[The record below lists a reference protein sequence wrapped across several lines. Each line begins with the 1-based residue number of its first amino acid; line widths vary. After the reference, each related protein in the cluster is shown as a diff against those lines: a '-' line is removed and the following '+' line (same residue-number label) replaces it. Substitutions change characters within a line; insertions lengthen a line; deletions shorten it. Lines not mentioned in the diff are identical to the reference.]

1 MFKEKLKTSIG
12 LKIAVLSG
20 LTLALLIP
28 ALMIQGTVHERE
40 KRRAEVLKE
49 ITSKW
54 GGSQN
59 IVGPVLSIPVE
70 YIMADSKGKI
80 RRYTN
85 MIYLLPDSL
94 NIQGAMQPEVRYRGI
109 YEILLYTANLGF
121 SGKFNLVNLG
131 SLDLKDGLIKYDQA
145 ILEFGISDLK
155 GLNNRMVLE
164 WGDAQENA
172 NPGIINCST
181 IKKGFHMRAPL
192 TREKSEYAFRI
203 NLDLNGSE
211 SLSFIPVGEEN
222 HASLQSNWQHPS
234 FMGDFLPKVRQIDE
248 KHFTAEWK
256 ILNLNRNFPQISLGN
271 PIEFDNTNFGVQLIY
286 PVDQYQKTTRT
297 VKYAIMFIG
306 LTFIV
311 FLLIEILNRKLLHPI
326 QYLLVGSG
334 LVLFYILLLSLSEHM
349 SFPLAYFLAALS
361 LIVLVSFYARAILKD
376 TRFMLVIAGVLT
388 TLYGFLYINLQL
400 QDYALLL
407 GSIGLFVML
416 AVVMYLTRNID
427 WFSKLN
433 VEEQKAS

>member
-40 KRRAEVLKE
+40 KRRAEVLDE

-121 SGKFNLVNLG
+121 SGKFNLANLG
-131 SLDLKDGLIKYDQA
+131 SLDLKDGVINYDQA
-145 ILEFGISDLK
+145 LLEFGISDLK
-155 GLNNRMVLE
+155 GLNNRIVLE
-164 WGDAQENA
+164 WENGQENA

-211 SLSFIPVGEEN
+211 SISFIPVGEEN

-248 KHFTAEWK
+248 KHFSAEWK

-271 PIEFDNTNFGVQLIY
+271 PIEFDNTNFGVELFY

-361 LIVLVSFYARAILKD
+361 LILLVSFYSRAILKD
-376 TRFMLVIAGVLT
+376 TRFMLIIAGVLT
-388 TLYGFLYINLQL
+388 TLYSFLYINLQL

-407 GSIGLFVML
+407 GSIGLFIML

-427 WFSKLN
+427 WFSKLDFG
-433 VEEQKAS
+433 EEKTG

>member
-40 KRRAEVLKE
+40 KRRAEVLNE

-109 YEILLYTANLGF
+109 YEILLYTTDLGF
-121 SGKFNLVNLG
+121 SGKFNLANLG

-248 KHFTAEWK
+248 KHFSAEWK

-349 SFPLAYFLAALS
+349 SFPLAYFLAAFS

>member
-28 ALMIQGTVHERE
+28 ALMIQGKVHDRE

-271 PIEFDNTNFGVQLIY
+271 PIEFDNTNLGVQLIY

-361 LIVLVSFYARAILKD
+361 LIVLVSFYARAILKN
-376 TRFMLVIAGVLT
+376 TRFMLIIAGVLT

>member
-54 GGSQN
+54 GWSQN

-181 IKKGFHMRAPL
+181 IKKGFHMRSPL
-192 TREKSEYAFRI
+192 SREKSEYAFRL

-211 SLSFIPVGEEN
+211 SISFIPVGEEN
-222 HASLQSNWQHPS
+222 NASLQSNWQHPS

-271 PIEFDNTNFGVQLIY
+271 PIEFDNTNFGVQLFY

-311 FLLIEILNRKLLHPI
+311 FFLIEILNRKLLHPI

-361 LIVLVSFYARAILKD
+361 LILLVSFYARAILKD

-407 GSIGLFVML
+407 GSIGLFIML
-416 AVVMYLTRNID
+416 AAVMYLTRNID

-433 VEEQKAS
+433 VEEQKVT

>member
-1 MFKEKLKTSIG
+1 MFKERLKTSIG
-12 LKIAVLSG
+12 LKIAVLAG

-28 ALMIQGTVHERE
+28 ALMIQGTIHERE
-40 KRRAEVLKE
+40 QRRSEVLEE

-54 GGSQN
+54 GGTQN

-70 YIMADSKGKI
+70 YITADPKGKV

-94 NIQGAMQPEVRYRGI
+94 NIQGAMLPEVRYRGI

-121 SGKFNLVNLG
+121 SGKFNLANLG
-131 SLDLKDGLIKYDQA
+131 SLDLKDGIIKYDQA

-155 GLNNRMVLE
+155 GLNDRIVLE
-164 WGDAQENA
+164 WEDAQENA

-181 IKKGFHMRAPL
+181 IKKGFHMRSPL
-192 TREKSEYAFRI
+192 TPDKSEYAFRI
-203 NLDLNGSE
+203 NLNLNGSE
-211 SLSFIPVGEEN
+211 SISFIPVGEEN
-222 HASLQSNWQHPS
+222 YASLQSNWQHPS
-234 FMGDFLPKVRQIDE
+234 FMGNFLPKVRQIDE
-248 KHFTAEWK
+248 KHFAAEWK
-256 ILNLNRNFPQISLGN
+256 ILNLNRNFPQISFGN

-349 SFPLAYFLAALS
+349 SFPLAYFLAAFS
-361 LIVLVSFYARAILKD
+361 LILLVSFYARAILKN

-407 GSIGLFVML
+407 GSIGLFMML

>member
-1 MFKEKLKTSIG
+1 MFAEKLKTSIG
-12 LKIAVLSG
+12 LKITVLAG

-40 KRRAEVLKE
+40 RRRSEVLDE

-54 GGSQN
+54 GGTQN
-59 IVGPVLSIPVE
+59 ITGPVLSIPVE
-70 YIMADSKGKI
+70 YVMADSNGKI
-80 RRYTN
+80 GQYTSI
-85 MIYLLPDSL
+85 IYLLPDSL
-94 NIQGAMQPEVRYRGI
+94 NIQGTMLPEIRYRGI

-121 SGKFNLVNLG
+121 SGKFDLAKMN
-131 SLDLKDGLIKYDQA
+131 SLDLKNGTIRYDQA

-155 GLNNRMVLE
+155 GLNDRLDIK
-164 WGDAQENA
+164 WENSTQNA
-172 NPGIINCST
+172 SPEIINCTS
-181 IKKGFHMRAPL
+181 IKKGFHLRSPL
-192 TREKSEYAFRI
+192 DRDKSQYNFQM
-203 NLDLNGSE
+203 NLNLNGSN
-211 SLSFIPVGEEN
+211 SISFMPVGEEN
-222 HASLQSNWQHPS
+222 YASLQSTWRHPS
-234 FMGDFLPKVRQIDE
+234 FMGGFLPKVRNIDE

-256 ILNLNRNFPQISLGN
+256 ILNLNRNFPQISFGN
-271 PIEFDNTNFGVQLIY
+271 PIEFDNTNFGVELFY

-311 FLLIEILNRKLLHPI
+311 FLLIEILSRKLLHPV

-361 LIVLVSFYARAILKD
+361 LILLVSFYTRAILKD
-376 TRFMLVIAGVLT
+376 TRFMLVIAGVLAI
-388 TLYGFLYINLQL
+388 LYGFLYVNLQL

-433 VEEQKAS
+433 VQEQK

>member
-40 KRRAEVLKE
+40 KRRAEVLNE

-109 YEILLYTANLGF
+109 YEILLYTADLGF
-121 SGKFNLVNLG
+121 SGKFNLTNLG

-248 KHFTAEWK
+248 KHFSAEWK

-349 SFPLAYFLAALS
+349 SFPLAYFLAAFS

>member
-40 KRRAEVLKE
+40 KRRAEVLNE

-109 YEILLYTANLGF
+109 YEILLFTADLGF
-121 SGKFNLVNLG
+121 SGKFNLTNLG

-248 KHFTAEWK
+248 KHFSAEWK

-349 SFPLAYFLAALS
+349 SFPLAYFLAAFS

>member
-40 KRRAEVLKE
+40 KRRAEVLNE

-109 YEILLYTANLGF
+109 YEILLFTADLGF
-121 SGKFNLVNLG
+121 SGKFNLTNLG

-192 TREKSEYAFRI
+192 TQEKSEYAFRI

-248 KHFTAEWK
+248 KHFSAEWK

-361 LIVLVSFYARAILKD
+361 LILLVSFYARAILKD